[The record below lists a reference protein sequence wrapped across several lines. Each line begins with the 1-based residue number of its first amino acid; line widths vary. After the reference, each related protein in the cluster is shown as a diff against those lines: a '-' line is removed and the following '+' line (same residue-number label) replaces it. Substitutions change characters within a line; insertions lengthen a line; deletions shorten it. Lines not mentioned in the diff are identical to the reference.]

1 MNEKKTY
8 IGTYKAI
15 RFFKN
20 QNRRQILA
28 RGLTRKEV
36 IKFVEN
42 IPSTNYSFVGFDKQ
56 FYADK
61 YFI

>member
-1 MNEKKTY
+1 MKKEKIY
-8 IGTYKAI
+8 IGTYKAV

-20 QNRRQILA
+20 HNRRQILA
-28 RGLTRKEV
+28 RGLTKSEV
-36 IKFVEN
+36 IRFVEN
-42 IPSTNYSFVGFDKQ
+42 IPSTNYSFVGFEKQ